1 MGFSTY
7 KMHSFYEKR
16 TKRDEIFYFFLK
28 FSYGLKKTPLNVG
41 FPLFTR
47 VPNQQKK
54 KEKENDSLVCTACGC
69 AVYQR
74 FVEEKNVFFLR
85 RGDYCEYV
93 YGHEDRK
100 KKEHSKH
107 SKNA

>member
-1 MGFSTY
+1 MLGF
-7 KMHSFYEKR
+7 
-16 TKRDEIFYFFLK
+16 L
-28 FSYGLKKTPLNVG
+28 FSRAYLTN
-41 FPLFTR
+41 
-47 VPNQQKK
+47 KK